1 MGKLTKFM
9 GGILGGAVV
18 GAAMALLL
26 APDSAESLRNRVRA
40 EIAAIQ
46 EQARQAAE
54 EQRRALEAELER
66 LRSGQ
71 AGKSM

>member
-9 GGILGGAVV
+9 GGVLGGAVV
-18 GAAMALLL
+18 GAATALLL
-26 APDSAESLRNRVRA
+26 APDSAENLRNRLRA

>member
-9 GGILGGAVV
+9 GGVIGGAVI
-18 GAAMALLL
+18 GAATALLL
-26 APDSAESLRNRVRA
+26 APESAENLRNRLRE

-71 AGKSM
+71 AGKPM